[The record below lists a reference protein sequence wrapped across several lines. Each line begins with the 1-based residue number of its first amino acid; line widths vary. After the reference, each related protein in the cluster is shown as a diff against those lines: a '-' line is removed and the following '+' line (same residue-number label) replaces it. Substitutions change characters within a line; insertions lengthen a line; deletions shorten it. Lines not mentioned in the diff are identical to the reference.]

1 MRIATFVVY
10 PIQLQKYNMSR
21 THISQVGTK
30 IGSEVELF
38 GFVQAIRDQGKIKFL
53 ILRDITGT
61 IQCVVLGSSPA
72 FETINDLTLESVV
85 RINGLAKEEK
95 QAPGGY
101 EIEVKEISILSKSDP
116 ILPIPVVVEKGGS
129 ETELP
134 TRLDYRWIDL
144 RKQEKSQIF
153 KIWTAMEEGWR
164 KYFTENEYMQFYSP
178 SFMGAPSESGSEVFS
193 VDYFGTKAYL
203 AQSPQ
208 FYKQM
213 AMASGFEKVFAVGPV
228 FRAEPSYTTRHQTEF
243 TGWDFE
249 ISYIKD
255 HHEIMDEEE
264 KMIVSGIQRINE
276 KLGTNYK
283 IPARPFP
290 SITMANAKEKLTKIG
305 IIGEKKYDFSPEE
318 EKAISKIIEDETG
331 SEFVFVTDYHITIRP
346 FYHMRHEDNPELTK
360 SFDLLYKGLE
370 ITTGAQREHR
380 YDVLLK
386 QIEEKGMKLE
396 GGIADYVQFFKYGC
410 PPHGGAGIGPGRI
423 IMQMLDLGNIREV
436 TYLPRDVKRLK
447 P

>member
-1 MRIATFVVY
+1 M
-10 PIQLQKYNMSR
+10 K
-21 THISQVGTK
+21 QVGTK
-30 IGSEVELF
+30 IGSEVEVY
-38 GFVQAIRDQGKIKFL
+38 GFVQALRNQGKIKFL
-53 ILRDITGT
+53 ILRDITGI
-61 IQCVVLGSSPA
+61 IQCVVLGNSEA
-72 FETINDLTLESVV
+72 FSLTDELTLESVV
-85 RINGLAKEEK
+85 KIKGLAKEEK

-101 EIEVKEISILSKSDP
+101 EIEVKALEILSKAEP
-116 ILPIPVVVEKGGS
+116 VLPIPVVSEKGGA

-164 KYFTENEYMQFYSP
+164 KYFSENEYIQFYSP
-178 SFMGAPSESGSEVFS
+178 SFMGSPSESGSEVFA
-193 VDYFGTKAYL
+193 VDYFGTKAFL

-213 AMASGFEKVFAVGPV
+213 AMAAGFEKVFAVGPV

-249 ISYIKD
+249 ISFIES
-255 HHEIMDEEE
+255 HHDVMDQEEG
-264 KMIVSGIQRINE
+264 MIISGIQSVNE
-276 KLGTNYK
+276 KLGTNFK
-283 IPARPFP
+283 VPTRPFP
-290 SITMANAKEKLTKIG
+290 RITMAEAKEKLIKSG

-318 EKAISKIIEDETG
+318 EKAISKIMEEETG
-331 SEFVFVTDYHITIRP
+331 SEFVFVTDYHISIRP
-346 FYHMRHEDNPELTK
+346 FYHMRHADNPEYTK

-386 QIEEKGMKLE
+386 QIAEKGMKVE
-396 GGIADYVQFFKYGC
+396 GGIADYVQFFRYGC

-423 IMQMLDLGNIREV
+423 IMQMLDLVNIREV
-436 TYLPRDVKRLK
+436 QYLPRDVKRLK